1 MVVDLLN
8 NVKVIIKMQL
18 KAKLLLK
25 AMGQKAK
32 KYGNYITI

>member
-1 MVVDLLN
+1 
-8 NVKVIIKMQL
+8 MQL

-32 KYGNYITI
+32 NMVIVLPYNKITMIRSS